1 MLQLVQT
8 LTDFSAQQTT
18 QIPFE
23 ERDLAPVY
31 NDGMV
36 FEGQPI
42 PFAGVSQKMDL
53 AYINQMK
60 LALSV
65 TNEVVHFTRASVINW
80 DALGR
85 NIETNARI
93 LRELVARRL
102 INEIQ
107 RASDSY
113 AAVAITDE
121 SVTPNATS
129 GIFKTAKFPVV
140 RPHQNL
146 TLQGAAVGEA
156 ENPIT
161 IKIGATVV
169 KAYDGT
175 NAQPA
180 GDYFRIVDLN
190 QGIFQLVNQLGA
202 PKAGATG
209 VKISYSQATNIVL
222 FNLDVAS
229 GNTLEKHLNGLLRE
243 VGAAKASMSGQ
254 RYEHVDYLLMSPVLN
269 DTISNAEQFVVSLKR
284 NGSDTTGGG
293 DLMKIKDIPAYS
305 TNAPHTDMGDGRIIM
320 GVRGNTSYTVAKP
333 FSTGDLFEITNA
345 QGQPL
350 GKKVAYGEEYNAIH
364 TPKPVRHRS
373 ISVVV
378 YSKTSRD
385 AI

>member
-1 MLQLVQT
+1 M
-8 LTDFSAQQTT
+8 
-18 QIPFE
+18 
-23 ERDLAPVY
+23 
-31 NDGMV
+31 
-36 FEGQPI
+36 
-42 PFAGVSQKMDL
+42 
-53 AYINQMK
+53 
-60 LALSV
+60 
-65 TNEVVHFTRASVINW
+65 
-80 DALGR
+80 
-85 NIETNARI
+85 
-93 LRELVARRL
+93 
-102 INEIQ
+102 
-107 RASDSY
+107 
-113 AAVAITDE
+113 
-121 SVTPNATS
+121 
-129 GIFKTAKFPVV
+129 V

>member
-1 MLQLVQT
+1 M
-8 LTDFSAQQTT
+8 
-18 QIPFE
+18 
-23 ERDLAPVY
+23 
-31 NDGMV
+31 
-36 FEGQPI
+36 
-42 PFAGVSQKMDL
+42 
-53 AYINQMK
+53 
-60 LALSV
+60 
-65 TNEVVHFTRASVINW
+65 
-80 DALGR
+80 
-85 NIETNARI
+85 
-93 LRELVARRL
+93 
-102 INEIQ
+102 
-107 RASDSY
+107 
-113 AAVAITDE
+113 
-121 SVTPNATS
+121 
-129 GIFKTAKFPVV
+129 
-140 RPHQNL
+140 
-146 TLQGAAVGEA
+146 GEA

-364 TPKPVRHRS
+364 TPRRYFHYHGKRGRRSVFRAGGYLLPAECAGLGRYQLEQLGSEVDGGLLPLSGARPHRPALPAPQVGERRYQYRPGAE
-373 ISVVV
+373 ICNPADDQ
-378 YSKTSRD
+378 RRNHC
-385 AI
+385 AGA